1 MIVAFN
7 SSSFSR
13 KDSRFTKLLYIPRT
27 YSFAKKTRGTDR
39 DGTTP
44 KLPPTI
50 VRTFII
56 STAPF
61 FFRYAFCKGPGT
73 GSGCMC
79 LVPVPSLM
87 IIIFSINHSEVGT
100 VVDLLPVQ
108 LRTIGFSTGEIWS
121 SLVEHVSVVHTWA
134 PGTAVQAKTVENSK
148 NRYFDL
154 GVVERFS
161 KKERN
166 AFWAFL
172 RKCNVC
178 YA

>member
-1 MIVAFN
+1 MDGNYNNPIHFVQMVRGRTRVRPTR
-7 SSSFSR
+7 S
-13 KDSRFTKLLYIPRT
+13 KLVQLYKLDSRFTKLLYIPRT

-44 KLPPTI
+44 KLPPKI
-50 VRTFII
+50 LRTFII

-121 SLVEHVSVVHTWA
+121 SLVEHVSVVHT
-134 PGTAVQAKTVENSK
+134 
-148 NRYFDL
+148 
-154 GVVERFS
+154 
-161 KKERN
+161 
-166 AFWAFL
+166 
-172 RKCNVC
+172 
-178 YA
+178 